1 MKNLYKYLLIVLTVV
16 FIASCAKEDD
26 PINGVSDARSKY
38 VGTWTAQETSSVFGT
53 STYSITI
60 STSNSNNE
68 DILLKNFY
76 NLGAGTV
83 TIGTVNIDGVGNS
96 IQIKQ
101 QQISG
106 NTISDSGTYGSGKIT
121 FNFTSND
128 GQTVDNVTVSATKN

>member
-83 TIGTVNIDGVGNS
+83 TIGTVNIDGGGNS

-106 NTISDSGTYGSGKIT
+106 NTISGSGTYGSGKIT